1 MNKQNRRPNGITRRL
16 RRMEDKL
23 DILIC
28 DLNRIN
34 VRLLT
39 MEQNQREKPLDDAI
53 NTLWQQAKRMRE
65 LAEQERKAI
74 KERYG
79 L

>member
-1 MNKQNRRPNGITRRL
+1 MNKKIRRPNGITRRL

-34 VRLLT
+34 VRLLA

-65 LAEQERKAI
+65 LAEQERQAI
-74 KERYG
+74 KKRYG

>member
-1 MNKQNRRPNGITRRL
+1 MNKQNHRPNGITRRL

-28 DLNRIN
+28 DLNCIN
-34 VRLLT
+34 VRLLA
-39 MEQNQREKPLDDAI
+39 MEQNQREKSLDDAI
-53 NTLWQQAKRMRE
+53 NTLWQQAKRMKE
-65 LAEQERKAI
+65 LAEQERQAI

>member
-1 MNKQNRRPNGITRRL
+1 MKKQYNRPNGTSRRL

-23 DILIC
+23 DILVC

-34 VRLLT
+34 VRLLA

-53 NTLWQQAKRMRE
+53 NTLLQQAKRMRE
-65 LAEQERKAI
+65 LADREREAI

>member
-34 VRLLT
+34 VRLLA

-53 NTLWQQAKRMRE
+53 NTLWQQAKRMRI
-65 LAEQERKAI
+65 LAEQERQAI

>member
-34 VRLLT
+34 VRLLA

-53 NTLWQQAKRMRE
+53 NTLWQQAKKMRE
-65 LAEQERKAI
+65 LAEQEHQAI
-74 KERYG
+74 KDRYG

>member
-1 MNKQNRRPNGITRRL
+1 MKKQYNRPNGTSRRL

-34 VRLLT
+34 VRLLA

-53 NTLWQQAKRMRE
+53 NTLQQQAKRMRE
-65 LAEQERKAI
+65 LADREREAI

>member
-34 VRLLT
+34 VRLLA

-65 LAEQERKAI
+65 LA
-74 KERYG
+74 
-79 L
+79 

>member
-28 DLNRIN
+28 DLNRIH
-34 VRLLT
+34 VRLLA

-65 LAEQERKAI
+65 LAEQERQAI

>member
-1 MNKQNRRPNGITRRL
+1 MNKQTRRPNGITRRL

-34 VRLLT
+34 MRLLT
-39 MEQNQREKPLDDAI
+39 MEQNQREKTFDDAI
-53 NTLWQQAKRMRE
+53 NTLWQQAKRRRE
-65 LAEQERKAI
+65 LAEQERQAI

>member
-1 MNKQNRRPNGITRRL
+1 MNKQNRGPNGITRRL

-28 DLNRIN
+28 DINRIN
-34 VRLLT
+34 VNLLA

-53 NTLWQQAKRMRE
+53 NSLWQQAKRMRE
-65 LAEQERKAI
+65 LAEQERRAI